1 MQQNGTGTFQ
11 KWSSGVTLE
20 NSFPQVMSIKIL
32 RKTRRD
38 RADYCHL
45 IMPPPPPPPF
55 ENFFENSNYT
65 PSTLTNYT
73 FHKELTQCQT
83 KRLLK
88 KWCEHKNS
96 RSIKAQKK

>member
-20 NSFPQVMSIKIL
+20 NSFPQVMNIKIL

-38 RADYCHL
+38 RAD
-45 IMPPPPPPPF
+45 
-55 ENFFENSNYT
+55 
-65 PSTLTNYT
+65 YT

-88 KWCEHKNS
+88 KWCEHKSS
-96 RSIKAQKK
+96 RSIKAQKKIKVKPSITYRGVFQMF

>member
-20 NSFPQVMSIKIL
+20 NSFPQVMNIKIL

-38 RADYCHL
+38 RADY
-45 IMPPPPPPPF
+45 
-55 ENFFENSNYT
+55 
-65 PSTLTNYT
+65 T
-73 FHKELTQCQT
+73 FDKELTQCQT